1 MSESLKLHTSGSRM
15 MYKRN
20 PKEPPEPVEPVYAQ
34 KHKLCWWLP
43 QGIEVKMVLYDPDQP
58 DGEMEI

>member
-1 MSESLKLHTSGSRM
+1 